1 MAARFKIEKAVP
13 TERLT
18 LEELARRASLANE
31 GDREALRNHPDA
43 ICLPPGQI
51 EAGQV
56 FLARHEG
63 RIAGFAVLLPRPD
76 EDQELDGLFVEPDLW
91 RCGIGR
97 GLVAHCV
104 GMAHAQGAR
113 YLHVVG
119 NPHAESF
126 YLATGFQPYG
136 IAQTR
141 FGLAIQMKR
150 RLIP

>member
-1 MAARFKIEKAVP
+1 MTASSPLREAARAKVN
-13 TERLT
+13 L
-18 LEELARRASLANE
+18 
-31 GDREALRNHPDA
+31 
-43 ICLPPGQI
+43 
-51 EAGQV
+51 
-56 FLARHEG
+56 
-63 RIAGFAVLLPRPD
+63 
-76 EDQELDGLFVEPDLW
+76 
-91 RCGIGR
+91 
-97 GLVAHCV
+97 
-104 GMAHAQGAR
+104 